1 MARVVPVISRA
12 ETERSSSGAAHL
24 IFVAVSHPRMTDA
37 IRLVVDGADYM
48 IEGKRWHKSAFEL
61 DLLTDDETPPRAK
74 FRFPNVDRR
83 AIHMLERVAE
93 PAHVEFRVVTS
104 SYFDLTANPRTVRPG
119 MIVQP
124 MYTASHLLLTDIT
137 ADAVMVSGTLRS
149 WDYRREMWPNRL
161 AVRSLL
167 PGAFV

>member
-12 ETERSSSGAAHL
+12 EAERSSSGAAHL
-24 IFVAVSHPRMTDA
+24 IFVEVSHPLMTEA
-37 IRLVVDGADYM
+37 VRLVVDGVDYLLN
-48 IEGKRWHKSAFEL
+48 GGLWHRSSFEL
-61 DLLTDDETPPRAK
+61 DLLTDEESPPRAR

-83 AIHMLERVAE
+83 AIHMLEKVAE

-104 SYFDLTANPRTVRPG
+104 SYFDLTADPRTVRPG
-119 MIVQP
+119 MVAVP
-124 MYTASHLLLTDIT
+124 MYTARHLLLTDIT

-167 PGAFV
+167 PGAFA